1 MNDGP
6 SNISGLQK
14 EWSLLVHSFLDQD
27 IPDRKLVE
35 KLNSQDL
42 TLEQVNT
49 LRKDLSQRRQGLNQK
64 IETIK
69 LEIERL
75 SEIIESLSLVGSSIE
90 ETQTEIEALHQQ
102 GEKLSIEILSIDHK
116 INKIHDLTDRLMK
129 IPVFFEHT
137 ES

>member
-69 LEIERL
+69 LEIE
-75 SEIIESLSLVGSSIE
+75 SLSLVGSSIE